1 MYAVYVHTEMSQVE
15 AVEKIKAHIL
25 YSVLFAEIRAV
36 HETVRKISVEPDW
49 TQMAINNGACAL
61 HSG

>member
-1 MYAVYVHTEMSQVE
+1 MFQTK